1 MEIEF
6 FLVFIFSSVYIIFTL
21 YQIILLSLNFNKIKL
36 LLFLLTK
43 INHFFIIY
51 ISLNIFEKYIISF
64 LVYKL
69 HLIFSFIFLMILIFY
84 SKKIKDYKDK
94 INFFIIVMDSILT
107 LNYYLFLFKID
118 IFSLIDRML

>member
-21 YQIILLSLNFNKIKL
+21 YQIILLSFNFNKIKL

-51 ISLNIFEKYIISF
+51 ISLNIFEKYTISF
-64 LVYKL
+64 WGYKL

>member
-21 YQIILLSLNFNKIKL
+21 YQIILLSFNFNKIKL

-51 ISLNIFEKYIISF
+51 ISLNIFEKYTISF
-64 LVYKL
+64 WGYKL
-69 HLIFSFIFLMILIFY
+69 HLIFSFIFLIILIFY

>member
-21 YQIILLSLNFNKIKL
+21 YQIILLSFNFNKIKL

-51 ISLNIFEKYIISF
+51 ISLNIFEKYTISF
-64 LVYKL
+64 WGYKL

-84 SKKIKDYKDK
+84 SKKIKDYKNK

>member
-6 FLVFIFSSVYIIFTL
+6 FLIFIFSLFYLIFTL
-21 YQIILLSLNFNKIKL
+21 YQITLLLFNFNKIKL
-36 LLFLLTK
+36 FLFLLTK

-51 ISLNIFEKYIISF
+51 ISLNVFEKYTISF
-64 LVYKL
+64 WVYKL
-69 HLIFSFIFLMILIFY
+69 HLIFY
-84 SKKIKDYKDK
+84 SKKIKDYKNK

>member
-6 FLVFIFSSVYIIFTL
+6 FLIFIFSLFYLIFTL
-21 YQIILLSLNFNKIKL
+21 YQITLLLFNFNK
-36 LLFLLTK
+36 
-43 INHFFIIY
+43 N
-51 ISLNIFEKYIISF
+51 
-64 LVYKL
+64 KL

-84 SKKIKDYKDK
+84 SKKIKDYKNK

>member
-6 FLVFIFSSVYIIFTL
+6 FLVFIFS
-21 YQIILLSLNFNKIKL
+21 LLLFNFNKIKL
-36 LLFLLTK
+36 FLFLLTK

-51 ISLNIFEKYIISF
+51 ISLNVFEKYTISF
-64 LVYKL
+64 WVYKL

-84 SKKIKDYKDK
+84 SKKIKDYKNK